1 MSKMKQ
7 WVSKTNH
14 EDINDLIVD
23 PECSPELIISIWNS
37 LRDNES
43 DLITLHKS
51 TNLGQVL
58 AKAIN
63 GNPSLLTGPALPEH
77 LQTNM
82 APFDKDPAIG
92 SLVNKA
98 DVCLD
103 NERKGFP
110 TCLHRGDVYFV
121 GEEERSFQWVPT
133 EKQAKELAEGEV

>member
-23 PECSPELIISIWNS
+23 PECSPELIMSIWNS
-37 LRDNES
+37 LRADES
-43 DLITLHKS
+43 DLLALHAS
-51 TNLGQVL
+51 TNFGPVL
-58 AKAIN
+58 AKTLNSNSSLTN
-63 GNPSLLTGPALPEH
+63 GHMPEH

-92 SLVNKA
+92 SLVNKT

-133 EKQAKELAEGEV
+133 EKQAKELAEGEA